1 MTSQRSGQPGV
12 NAQEYAE
19 FEIEV
24 PKKEE
29 QTKIGTYFRNID
41 HLITLHQRK
50 LEKLKEV
57 KKSLLEHMFPME
69 K

>member
-19 FEIEV
+19 FEINV

-29 QTKIGTYFRNID
+29 QTKIGTYFRNLD
-41 HLITLHQRK
+41 YLITLHQREV
-50 LEKLKEV
+50 EKLQNI
-57 KKSLLEHMFPME
+57 KKSMLETMFV
-69 K
+69 